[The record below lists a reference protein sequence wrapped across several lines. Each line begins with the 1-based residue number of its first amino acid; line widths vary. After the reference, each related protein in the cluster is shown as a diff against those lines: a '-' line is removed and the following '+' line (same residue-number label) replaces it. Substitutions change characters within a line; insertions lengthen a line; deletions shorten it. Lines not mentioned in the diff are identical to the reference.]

1 MADLKNKE
9 TVNEEEVSKETA
21 SEKDVSKKNTK
32 SGKTSAKSDAK
43 KAGKGVDDS
52 TEKDSEKKKVVTK
65 YDRKMEK
72 RRAEAK
78 REARN
83 KKIAKIS
90 TIAILAA
97 LAVALVTTLVI
108 NLDRIYREYIKVDG
122 ESVNQVEFD
131 FYYSLTKGNI
141 LNQQLAGNMTYLNYF
156 EAYLGYDSSKSDKK
170 QKYDETNGYTWY
182 DYFANATVSTMK
194 EYNALLNMAEENG
207 FDYTDADADYEEF
220 MNDAKEAAEKA
231 EVSLSK
237 YYKDVFGAYATKSS
251 VDKYIRE
258 YLKASAY
265 QEKIYDEKKPNDD
278 EVKSYYEE
286 HKDDYDT
293 VDYRSVYIKAET
305 ENDEAALDDA
315 KRRATEFAASIT
327 SEETFVDN
335 CIDYVAKDDVETYS
349 EDKASLVSDKYK
361 SSLSTDESEWLFSAD
376 RKKGDVTVIEQK
388 NNNRYEVIYFVS
400 REYDMDN
407 NEVIRSTIYSERY
420 EELIKPYIEAVKVEN
435 KNNRIKMLGE

>member
-1 MADLKNKE
+1 MAELKNEEVINEEVISEKNTKDKRTEQKNTAKNKE
-9 TVNEEEVSKETA
+9 KNAE
-21 SEKDVSKKNTK
+21 KNTEN
-32 SGKTSAKSDAK
+32 K
-43 KAGKGVDDS
+43 KI
-52 TEKDSEKKKVVTK
+52 VTK
-65 YDRKMEK
+65 YDRKMER

-108 NLDRIYREYIKVDG
+108 SLDRIYREYIKVDG

-131 FYYSLTKGNI
+131 FYYSLTKGNV

-156 EAYLGYDSSKSDKK
+156 ESYLGYDSSKSDKK
-170 QKYDETNGYTWY
+170 QMYDESKGYTWY

-194 EYNALLNMAEENG
+194 EYNALLNLAEEKK

-220 MNDAKEAAEKA
+220 IKNVKEAAEKA
-231 EVSLSK
+231 KVSVSK
-237 YYKDVFGAYATKSS
+237 YYKDTFGAYATKSS

-258 YLKASAY
+258 YLKATAY
-265 QEKIYDEKKPNDD
+265 EEKLYDEKKPNDN
-278 EVKSYYEE
+278 EIKAYYED
-286 HKDDYDT
+286 HKDDYDM
-293 VDYRSVYIKAET
+293 VDYRSVYVRAENK
-305 ENDEAALDDA
+305 NDETALADA

-349 EDKASLVSDKYK
+349 KDEGSLMSDTYK
-361 SSLSTDESEWLFSAD
+361 GSLNTKEAEWLFSAD
-376 RKKGDVTVIEQK
+376 RKKGDVTIIEDEANSQ
-388 NNNRYEVIYFVS
+388 YEVLYFIS
-400 REYDMDN
+400 REYDTDN
-407 NEVIRSTIYSERY
+407 NETIRSTIYGERY
-420 EELIKPYIEAVKVEN
+420 EELMKPYIDAVKIEN

>member
-9 TVNEEEVSKETA
+9 KVS
-21 SEKDVSKKNTK
+21 
-32 SGKTSAKSDAK
+32 
-43 KAGKGVDDS
+43 
-52 TEKDSEKKKVVTK
+52 EKDSEKKKVVTK

-72 RRAEAK
+72 RRTEAK

-83 KKIAKIS
+83 KIIAKIS
-90 TIAILAA
+90 TIVILAA
-97 LAVALVTTLVI
+97 LAVTLVTTLVI

-141 LNQQLAGNMTYLNYF
+141 LNQQIAGDMTYLNYF
-156 EAYLGYDSSKSDKK
+156 ESYLGYDSGKSDKK
-170 QKYDETNGYTWY
+170 QQYDEDKGYTWY

-194 EYNALLNMAEENG
+194 EYNALLNLAEEKQ
-207 FDYTDADADYEEF
+207 FDYTDADADYDEF
-220 MNDAKEAAEKA
+220 MKNVNEAAEKA

-237 YYKDVFGAYATKSS
+237 YYKDTFGAYATKTS
-251 VDKYIRE
+251 VDKYVRE

-265 QEKIYDEKKPNDD
+265 QEKLYDEKKPNDD
-278 EVKSYYEE
+278 EIKAYYEE
-286 HKDDYDT
+286 HKDDYDM

-305 ENDEAALDDA
+305 QNDEAALADA
-315 KRRATEFAASIT
+315 KTRATEFAASVV

-335 CIDYVAKDDVETYS
+335 CVDYVAKDDVETYS
-349 EDKASLVSDKYK
+349 EDKGSLVSDKYK
-361 SSLSTDESEWLFSAD
+361 SSLSTEESDWLFSAD

-388 NNNRYEVIYFVS
+388 SNSRYEVIYFIS
-400 REYDMDN
+400 RDYDMDN

-420 EELIKPYIEAVKVEN
+420 NELMKTYIEAVKIEN